1 MVEGR
6 GSHTMVVAKSV
17 LLRANL
23 RCCCRALMVQKG
35 SSPPMVE
42 AEKTRGMLGQ
52 MVVGEGHGHGEEEWC
67 GYNLQ

>member
-1 MVEGR
+1 
-6 GSHTMVVAKSV
+6 
-17 LLRANL
+17 
-23 RCCCRALMVQKG
+23 MVQKG